1 MNVEDTWDEMS
12 IYFGH
17 DEKKNIVISERT
29 LAMVIIYGS
38 IECENDYFEGQI
50 MKT

>member
-1 MNVEDTWDEMS
+1 MNVEDAWDQVT

-17 DEKKNIVISERT
+17 DEKKIIVISDRT
-29 LAMVIIYGS
+29 LAMVMIYRS